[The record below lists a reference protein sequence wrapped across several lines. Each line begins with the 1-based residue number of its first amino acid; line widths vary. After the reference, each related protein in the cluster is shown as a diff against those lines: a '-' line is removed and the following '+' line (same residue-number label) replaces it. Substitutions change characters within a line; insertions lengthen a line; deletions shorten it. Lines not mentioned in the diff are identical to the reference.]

1 MLTDRV
7 IRAALPGEKK
17 YCLSDGN
24 GLVLEVRASGKKYWV
39 SRTWKNGRE
48 RRKHLGPYPE
58 ITLKQAREENI
69 LWRRSADAE
78 RTRQLTFAELADEW
92 MERRLE
98 VSEGHLRTITLRLEK
113 YLLPSLG
120 NMAASDVTP
129 RDVLAACRLAE
140 DSGFAETAH
149 RLRGIVGQIF
159 RYGVAAGLVET
170 DPSAA
175 LRGALRP
182 AREKPYPTITDPDRR
197 RALLI
202 GISEYPQ
209 PTMRCALQFS
219 LLTFVRPGEVRHAEW
234 DEFDGDTWEIPASKM
249 KTKRPHVV
257 PLARQTL
264 AVLKTLRL
272 LTVDS
277 RYLFPSARDKNR
289 PMSDGGVRTAIRA
302 MGFGK
307 DEFTAHSFR
316 SFAST
321 VLNENGWPPDVIE
334 RQLAHEDANRI
345 RAAYNRA
352 EYMDQRREMMQWW
365 ADWCDGMIAGF
376 SSLSR

>member
-1 MLTDRV
+1 M
-7 IRAALPGEKK
+7 
-17 YCLSDGN
+17 
-24 GLVLEVRASGKKYWV
+24 
-39 SRTWKNGRE
+39 
-48 RRKHLGPYPE
+48 
-58 ITLKQAREENI
+58 AR
-69 LWRRSADAE
+69 S
-78 RTRQLTFAELADEW
+78 LTFAELAEEW
-92 MERRLE
+92 MARRLD
-98 VSEGHLRTITLRLEK
+98 VSEGHQRTITLRLEK

-120 NMAASDVTP
+120 KMSASEVTP

-140 DSGFAETAH
+140 DSGFGETAH

-159 RYGVAAGLVET
+159 RYGVAAGLVEA

-182 AREKPYPTITDPDRR
+182 AKEVPYPTITDPDRR

-202 GISEYPQ
+202 GVSEYPQ

-234 DEFDGDTWEIPASKM
+234 CEIDGDTWEVPAHKM
-249 KTKRPHVV
+249 KAKRPHTV
-257 PLARQTL
+257 PLATQTL
-264 AVLKTLRL
+264 AVLETLRL
-272 LTVDS
+272 LTGDS
-277 RYLFPSARDKNR
+277 RWLFPSARDRLR

-302 MGFGK
+302 LGFGK

-321 VLNENGWPPDVIE
+321 VLNEHGWPPDVIE
-334 RQLAHEDANRI
+334 RQLAHEEQNRV

-352 EYMDQRREMMQWW
+352 EYLDQRREMMQWW
-365 ADWCDGMIAGF
+365 ADWCEQNGATVSF
-376 SSLSR
+376 R